1 MFRYAATMEIL
12 TERLSLRLTR
22 PSDVPA
28 LFAFLGDAQAMRH
41 THHCRTLR
49 DCRRHVAGHE
59 WQRRRL
65 GYAPWTVRSR
75 TDGMILGWGGIFEDP
90 FEPGWGVE
98 LGYWFAP
105 SAWGRG
111 YASELAAA
119 SVAEA
124 RERCR
129 LPELR
134 AFARP
139 ENLGSCRVLEKAGF
153 RRERYVP
160 ELERHLYRH
169 ALRG

>member
-1 MFRYAATMEIL
+1 MDIL
-12 TERLSLRLTR
+12 TERLSLRPTK
-22 PSDVPA
+22 PSDLPA

-41 THHCRTLR
+41 THHCPTLR

-65 GYAPWTVRSR
+65 GYAPWTIRGR
-75 TDGMILGWGGIFEDP
+75 ADGEIIGWGGIFEDP

-98 LGYWFAP
+98 LGYWLAP

-111 YASELAAA
+111 YAGELAAA
-119 SVAEA
+119 CIAHA
-124 RERCR
+124 RDG
-129 LPELR
+129 LGLSELQ

-139 ENLGSCRVLEKAGF
+139 GNTASCRVLERAGF
-153 RRERYVP
+153 ELRRYVP

-169 ALRG
+169 ALGR